1 MNKDGRVVLMAVLV
15 VEMVFI
21 MRHSTI
27 SPLPPQATPCYWCPR
42 WWSGT
47 PPGQIVYN
55 TGLYR
60 VFFFNWASPEFDKC
74 WPVKVTD

>member
-15 VEMVFI
+15 VEVVFI
-21 MRHSTI
+21 MTQSII

-47 PPGQIVYN
+47 PPGQMMVYN
-55 TGLYR
+55 GGVDDVNSAHIWVSL
-60 VFFFNWASPEFDKC
+60 VSIWSDG
-74 WPVKVTD
+74 VQ